1 MKNMI
6 QGFIAAAIVVALGAY
21 GWMHYQ
27 TQQEVEAGA
36 AYARQSSALV
46 MQQLAMLSDGD
57 NVTVADFFSSTRKA
71 TEELSSCTLAIDS
84 REWRRS
90 HSARDA
96 AKEICSS
103 AKSLI
108 SMLSMD
114 AKARLER
121 QSAKVRAEKAS
132 AAISKSKN
140 SYEIEL
146 LTSQM
151 NEAYDEQIKSLEQE
165 ISSIK
170 PNASRVQAF
179 LAADDRAVKT
189 LGVPGLSQDARSRLQ
204 QMYPEK

>member
-1 MKNMI
+1 
-6 QGFIAAAIVVALGAY
+6 
-21 GWMHYQ
+21 
-27 TQQEVEAGA
+27 
-36 AYARQSSALV
+36 
-46 MQQLAMLSDGD
+46 
-57 NVTVADFFSSTRKA
+57 
-71 TEELSSCTLAIDS
+71 
-84 REWRRS
+84 
-90 HSARDA
+90 
-96 AKEICSS
+96 
-103 AKSLI
+103 
-108 SMLSMD
+108 MLSMD